1 MSNSTEQNL
10 NTNSELDKWLKFQ
23 LICKPEQSGKTFI
36 MIKQI
41 IEDFTD
47 VTSDKPIINWVFC
60 DNNLLLT
67 KQTSIRIQDDLKEYV
82 YDKVSYIEFSSHS
95 SAQARDHAGVFM
107 AIVGKGISNIVCC
120 SNSKR
125 MDDVYELIDIIN
137 SSECTCDKYMFRIWL
152 DEADKFI
159 GFIDN
164 TLYPIVNKHS
174 NVTVHLITAT
184 PGPLFQK
191 YKYINVFPIELTTSE
206 HYHGWKDNK
215 ITIVE
220 KEGNHLDYIEDVLS
234 DVAFNEI
241 KPGTI
246 WFIPGSNIKKSH
258 NIIRSLCIAKNMA
271 VICVNSD
278 GIVISLPYTL
288 ETFTYNKDDN
298 FNEKMISLYK
308 NHNLSRY
315 ALAITGYI
323 CIGRGITIMSNE
335 FMIDYAILSQCS
347 DPYEASQIAGR
358 IKGNIKGFS
367 NYKAPVVFTTEQFN
381 KIATDLEEKSRALAT
396 LAFEKHQHGEP
407 TIIDKSEYKTCDKSY
422 EYILVEQLF
431 DSFAA
436 AKKYLE
442 TKSREMN
449 TKVKDSKKSVIHKLE
464 PSGHYVTSKILRAG
478 CSVSDLNIDDII
490 TYEKA
495 KIISK
500 STSISSTGK
509 GSKYLILPLYEN
521 SSSHPES
528 VKYQV
533 RYIRFHS

>member
-1 MSNSTEQNL
+1 MSNSTEQNT
-10 NTNSELDKWLKFQ
+10 NNNSELDKWLKFQ

-47 VTSDKPIINWVFC
+47 VISNKPIINWVFC

-67 KQTSIRIQDDLKEYV
+67 KQTSIRIEDDLKEYV
-82 YDKVSYIEFSSHS
+82 YGEVSYIEFSSHS

-107 AIVGKGISNIVCC
+107 AIVAKGIRNIVCC

-125 MDDVYELIDIIN
+125 MDDVYELINIIN
-137 SSECTCDKYMFRIWL
+137 SIDCTCDKYIFRIWL

-159 GFIDN
+159 SFIDN
-164 TLYPIVNKHS
+164 TLYPIVDKHA
-174 NVTVHLITAT
+174 NVMVHLITAT
-184 PGPLFQK
+184 PSPLFQK
-191 YKYINVFPIELTTSE
+191 YKYVNVFPIEVTTSE
-206 HYHGWKDNK
+206 LYHGWKNNK

-220 KEGNHLDYIEDVLS
+220 KEGNHLDYIEHVLR
-234 DVAFNEI
+234 DIAFNEI
-241 KPGTI
+241 LPGTI

-258 NIIRSLCIAKNMA
+258 IIIRNICVGKNMA

-278 GIVISLPYTL
+278 GIVISLPDTL
-288 ETFTYNKDDN
+288 ETVTYNKDDN
-298 FNEKMISLYK
+298 FNEKLISLYK
-308 NHNLSRY
+308 NHNLNRY

-347 DPYEASQIAGR
+347 DPCEASQIAGR
-358 IKGNIKGFS
+358 IKGNIRGFS
-367 NYKAPVVFTTEQFN
+367 NYKAPVVFTTSKFN
-381 KIATDLEEKSRALAT
+381 KIAIDLEEKSRTLAK

-407 TIIDKSEYKTCDKSY
+407 TIIDKLEYKTCNKSY
-422 EYILVEQLF
+422 EYILVDALF
-431 DSFAA
+431 NTFAE

-449 TKVKDSKKSVIHKLE
+449 TKVKDSKKSVVHKLV
-464 PSGHYVTSKILRAG
+464 PSGHYVTSKLLRTG
-478 CSVSDLNIDDII
+478 CSVSDLNVDDII

-495 KIISK
+495 KTISK
-500 STSISSTGK
+500 STAISSTDK

-521 SSSHPES
+521 INSHPES

-533 RYIRFHS
+533 RYIKFHS